1 MALKNKVAL
10 ITGGS
15 RGGIGEGIA
24 LALSKEGGVNIAI
37 TYNSDKD
44 KAWEVVEKIKNNGVK
59 AMAIKPM

>member
-15 RGGIGEGIA
+15 RGIGEGIA
-24 LALSKEGGVNIAI
+24 LALSKEGVNIAI

-44 KAWEVVEKIKNNGVK
+44 KAWEVVEKSKT
-59 AMAIKPM
+59 ME